1 MNIKNLKW
9 LSCSPL
15 FRRTKRVHLRFFV
28 IILFMNKIIEL
39 IKLYIAAGSPCI
51 MHALTGWYC
60 PGCGG
65 TRSVLFLLHGH
76 PVMSFLYHP
85 LVLYTAVVIAY
96 ILLRHIYDL
105 IRTKSFRAQ
114 KKYFRTS
121 MLWVAL
127 LITVINFL
135 VKNIALV
142 IFHIDL
148 LTI

>member
-1 MNIKNLKW
+1 MTDMKEVL
-9 LSCSPL
+9 
-15 FRRTKRVHLRFFV
+15 
-28 IILFMNKIIEL
+28 EL
-39 IKLYIAAGSPCI
+39 IKLYRAAGSPCL
-51 MHALTGWYC
+51 MHAITGWYC

-65 TRSVLFLLHGH
+65 TRSVMFLLTGH
-76 PVMSFLYHP
+76 PMMSFIYHP
-85 LVLYTAVVIAY
+85 LVLYTAIVIAY
-96 ILLRHIYDL
+96 MLLRHLFDM
-105 IRTKSFRAQ
+105 IRTKSFRTQ